1 MPEVKY
7 LTESPEGTYYEL
19 PTKEDGFQSSE
30 VEMQEF
36 LYGLVRYLKPTLVF
50 ESGSNHG
57 FGTKALGMAVQANGI
72 GRVVSCETNIELF
85 NIASDTCYTLPCV
98 EILHKHS
105 LDCPELSEA
114 DFIFSDS
121 DWDSRAK
128 EYELARLG
136 AIYIIHDTQSEPV
149 LGKFVVS
156 KGGMNFARGRGFGMI
171 VKR

>member
-19 PTKEDGFQSSE
+19 PCKDDGFQSSE

-36 LYGLVRYLKPTLVF
+36 LYGLVRYLKPNLVF

-57 FGTKALGMAVQANGI
+57 FGTKALGMSVLANGM
-72 GRVVSCETNIELF
+72 GRVVSCETDGDLYA
-85 NIASDTCYTLPCV
+85 IACDTCYTLPSV
-98 EILHKHS
+98 EIRHESS
-105 LDCPELSEA
+105 LNMPELREA

-121 DWDSRAK
+121 DWESRAK
-128 EYELARLG
+128 EYELARPG
-136 AIYIIHDTQSEPV
+136 ALFVVHDTAAEPE

-156 KGGMNFARGRGFGMI
+156 RGGMNFARGRGFGLI
-171 VKR
+171 VKK